1 MKIYFSY
8 RLDDMEDVVNVNER
22 LNQQVHQKDERIAL
36 LQAK

>member
-1 MKIYFSY
+1 MKISFSY

-22 LNQQVHQKDERIAL
+22 LNQQVHQKDERISL